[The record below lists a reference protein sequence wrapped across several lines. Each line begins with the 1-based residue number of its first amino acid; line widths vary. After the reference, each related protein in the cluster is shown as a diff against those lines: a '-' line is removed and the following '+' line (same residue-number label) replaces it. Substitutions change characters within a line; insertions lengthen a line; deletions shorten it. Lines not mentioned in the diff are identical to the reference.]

1 MWIYNKDNKKW
12 EVKDGNLSK
21 SSFDTYKQELSST
34 RFYAKCLSGATYLP
48 TNDLSDIYDTL
59 KYKDKKNWFIPISSS
74 QYSETSVPN
83 DNATFID
90 KSGFYFEKVLND
102 YNLTLKN
109 KSIQFLFTNF

>member
-74 QYSETSVPN
+74 QYSETSIPT
-83 DNATFID
+83 DDATPIEINN
-90 KSGFYFEKVLND
+90 SIYFMIK
-102 YNLTLKN
+102 
-109 KSIQFLFTNF
+109 I